1 MNAIE
6 MLVDMHCHI
15 IPGMD
20 DGSPDIDTSI
30 QMLRCQQE
38 QGVEVIC
45 GTSHYYAFENSI
57 TSFCERRAMALRK
70 LTEAMPKGLPRIIP
84 AAETAYFSGIGE
96 HPGMERLC
104 IQGSK
109 TLMLEMPFTEWSD
122 FHVEEVAALVLDRG
136 FRVVLVHP
144 ERFCTSKGNRKKLRQ
159 MEELPVALQVNA
171 GTLLHWRRRRLGLE
185 LLQEAPVPLLGSDC
199 HNLTS
204 RIPNLQEGR
213 KVVEQKLGAS
223 FLNQMDRN
231 AERLIQTTIEQNP

>member
-1 MNAIE
+1 

-15 IPGMD
+15 LPGMD
-20 DGSPDIDTSI
+20 DGSPDVETSI
-30 QMLRCQQE
+30 QMLRRQQE
-38 QGVEVIC
+38 QGIEVIC

-57 TSFCERRAMALRK
+57 TAFCERRAVALQK
-70 LTEAMPKGLPRIIP
+70 LTESVPEGLPRILS
-84 AAETAYFSGIGE
+84 AAEVAYFSGVGE
-96 HPGMERLC
+96 HPSLERLC
-104 IQGSK
+104 IEGTR

-122 FHVEEVAALVLDRG
+122 FQADEIAALVLDRG

-185 LLQEAPVPLLGSDC
+185 LLQETSIPLLGSDC

-213 KVVEQKLGAS
+213 KIVEQKLGAS
-223 FLNQMDRN
+223 FLDQMDRN
-231 AERLIQTTIEQNP
+231 AERLIQTTTELNS